1 MRCRVVR
8 AVLLSV
14 VMAAVTGCVVGP
26 NYVRPSVVTPEAYKE
41 IDGWKV
47 AQPQDDALRGAWW
60 ETFNDP
66 PLAALEARVSVSNQT
81 LAAAEATY
89 RQATALVR
97 EARSAYF
104 PTVTI
109 GAGYTRT
116 RQSSTVTASSGT
128 GAGAVTTSRGAGS
141 SGGPTNFF
149 QLPIDV
155 AWAPDFWG

>member
-104 PTVTI
+104 PTVTVGI
-109 GAGYTRT
+109 GHARPRPAATPT
-116 RQSSTVTASSGT
+116 PATGT
-128 GAGAVTTSRGAGS
+128 GAGPRPRVGPGPPR
-141 SGGPTNFF
+141 SG
-149 QLPIDV
+149 
-155 AWAPDFWG
+155 

>member
-104 PTVTI
+104 PTVTV
-109 GAGYTRT
+109 GVGYS
-116 RQSSTVTASSGT
+116 RQRPSSTLTSGT
-128 GAGAVTTSRGAGS
+128 AGTGVATGTGVGTGTRGS
-141 SGGPTNFF
+141 SGPSNFF
-149 QLPIDV
+149 QLPI
-155 AWAPDFWG
+155 